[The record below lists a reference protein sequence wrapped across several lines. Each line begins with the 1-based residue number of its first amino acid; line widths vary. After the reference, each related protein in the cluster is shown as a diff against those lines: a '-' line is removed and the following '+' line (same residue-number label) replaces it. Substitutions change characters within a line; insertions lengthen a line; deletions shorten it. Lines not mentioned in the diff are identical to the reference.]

1 MSNQVIEIKVNN
13 IPQALEALE
22 QKKDEI
28 LEVIGGTIEGYA
40 IDLAPVG
47 TPETTGIPGYK
58 GGSLR
63 STIRTKRENEDT
75 MMILAGGQEGIY
87 RDVNYAVYVEMGT
100 VKMTAQPYLK
110 PAIENHIDEYRRIFE
125 RILNE

>member
-13 IPQALEALE
+13 IPQALEALKE
-22 QKKDEI
+22 RKDEI

-63 STIRTKRENEDT
+63 STIRTERENENT
-75 MMILAGGQEGIY
+75 MMILAGGEQGIY
-87 RDVNYAVYVEMGT
+87 RYVNYAV
-100 VKMTAQPYLK
+100 
-110 PAIENHIDEYRRIFE
+110 
-125 RILNE
+125 

>member
-13 IPQALEALE
+13 IPQALAALE

-47 TPETTGIPGYK
+47 TPETTGIPDYK

-63 STIRTKRENEDT
+63 STIRTERENENT
-75 MMILAGGQEGIY
+75 MMILAGGEQGIY
-87 RDVNYAVYVEMGT
+87 RYVNYATYVETGT
-100 VKMTAQPYLK
+100 VKMKAQPYLK

>member
-1 MSNQVIEIKVNN
+1 MSDQVIEIKVNN

-63 STIRTKRENEDT
+63 STIRTERENEDT
-75 MMILAGGQEGIY
+75 MMILAGGEQGIY
-87 RDVNYAVYVEMGT
+87 RYVSYATYIETGT
-100 VKMTAQPYLK
+100 VKMKAQPYLK
-110 PAIENHIDEYRRIFE
+110 PAIENHIDEYKRIFE